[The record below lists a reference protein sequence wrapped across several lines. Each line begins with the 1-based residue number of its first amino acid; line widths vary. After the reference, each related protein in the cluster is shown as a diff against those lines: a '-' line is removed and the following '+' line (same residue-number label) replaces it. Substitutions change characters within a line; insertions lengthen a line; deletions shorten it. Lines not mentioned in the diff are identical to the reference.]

1 MFLGCPDAFTAK
13 VRASQFAV
21 TRRPIFALPIF
32 GAIIR
37 SPLFPSPGSLL
48 SRFMSGA
55 YAPEKKTVTSYAPVQ
70 LANLYRDIF
79 VHSNEPIA
87 ILDPQ
92 GHYLEQNVAH
102 RELLGYSDEELK
114 GKTPAVHMGEDVF
127 STIAQALASEG
138 EYRGEILSR
147 RKDGEVRHIELSA
160 FATRDDDGSPIC
172 YVGIKRDITDRKKAE
187 EALRR
192 TELEL
197 TDFFENATI
206 GLHWVGPDGTVT
218 RVNQAE
224 LDLLGYTREEYVG
237 HHISE
242 FHADPEVSE
251 DILRRLKAGEVLHD
265 YEARMRCKDN
275 SIKHVR
281 INSSGYWENGKFV
294 HSRCFTRDITD
305 RKRTESRLA
314 LQYAVTRILADCTDF
329 NEATSQILRAACEH
343 LDWDVGAFWLVD
355 GELLHCLDLC
365 KKPGI
370 NVEEFERLTRNIT
383 FAKGVG
389 LPGRVW
395 ATGKPARIS
404 NVTTDP
410 NFPRAPVAEKVSLHG
425 AFGFP
430 ILLDSEVLGVLE
442 FFSHEIKDP
451 DNELLRMV
459 SSVGGQIGQFTKR
472 KRVEEERAHF
482 LERER
487 SARTDAEKANRL
499 KDEFLATVSHELRT
513 PLNAV
518 IGWSRMLRSG
528 RLDVESAAHALEV
541 IERNAWA
548 QKQII
553 EDILDVSRVI
563 TGKLQLTLGP
573 VDLVAVVDA
582 ALDAVRPALEAKQIR
597 IETTIDAGLRIISG
611 DSDRLQQVVWNLLS
625 NAAKF
630 TPTGGKIDVRVSYD
644 ESYVQ
649 ISVSDTGP
657 GIDPAFLP
665 HVFERFRQADG
676 STTRTHGGLG
686 LGLAIVRHLVELHGG
701 TITAENRHEG
711 PGAVFSLKLRLPTGE
726 LRKETLANV
735 ADTFMETEAE
745 PVRLDGLRVLIVDDE
760 DDTLD
765 LVTMELTQ
773 HGARATA
780 VSSAKEALELLDK
793 NEFDLLISDIGM
805 PVMDG
810 YSLIRELRKQ
820 EVGKERRVPAVA
832 LTAYASV
839 QDRMRAILAGFNT
852 HVAKP
857 VEANELVTVVGGLTG
872 RLGKN

>member
-1 MFLGCPDAFTAK
+1 
-13 VRASQFAV
+13 
-21 TRRPIFALPIF
+21 
-32 GAIIR
+32 
-37 SPLFPSPGSLL
+37 
-48 SRFMSGA
+48 
-55 YAPEKKTVTSYAPVQ
+55 
-70 LANLYRDIF
+70 
-79 VHSNEPIA
+79 
-87 ILDPQ
+87 
-92 GHYLEQNVAH
+92 
-102 RELLGYSDEELK
+102 
-114 GKTPAVHMGEDVF
+114 
-127 STIAQALASEG
+127 
-138 EYRGEILSR
+138 
-147 RKDGEVRHIELSA
+147 
-160 FATRDDDGSPIC
+160 
-172 YVGIKRDITDRKKAE
+172 
-187 EALRR
+187 
-192 TELEL
+192 
-197 TDFFENATI
+197 
-206 GLHWVGPDGTVT
+206 
-218 RVNQAE
+218 
-224 LDLLGYTREEYVG
+224 
-237 HHISE
+237 
-242 FHADPEVSE
+242 
-251 DILRRLKAGEVLHD
+251 
-265 YEARMRCKDN
+265 
-275 SIKHVR
+275 
-281 INSSGYWENGKFV
+281 
-294 HSRCFTRDITD
+294 
-305 RKRTESRLA
+305 
-314 LQYAVTRILADCTDF
+314 
-329 NEATSQILRAACEH
+329 
-343 LDWDVGAFWLVD
+343 
-355 GELLHCLDLC
+355 
-365 KKPGI
+365 
-370 NVEEFERLTRNIT
+370 
-383 FAKGVG
+383 
-389 LPGRVW
+389 VW

-404 NVTTDP
+404 NVTSDP

-451 DNELLRMV
+451 DAELLRMV

-472 KRVEEERAHF
+472 KRVEEERADF

-541 IERNAWA
+541 VERNAWA

-611 DSDRLQQVVWNLLS
+611 DADRLQQVVWNLLS

-701 TITAENRHEG
+701 TITAENRNEG

-820 EVGKERRVPAVA
+820 EAGKERRVPAVA